1 MSKDNGTRACI
12 DRDDLRVGS
21 VCVSLAGHD
30 AGLILVIVGGAGG
43 DKVFVADGKTRK
55 LSYPKPKKTKHISI
69 LTRLS
74 QEVCDKIAG
83 GEATDSFLRREI
95 DRFISERLT

>member
-1 MSKDNGTRACI
+1 MSKDNGARARI
-12 DRDDLRVGS
+12 NRDDRRVGS

-30 AGLILVIVGGAGG
+30 AGLILVIVGVA
-43 DKVFVADGKTRK
+43 DDDRVFVADGKTRK

-74 QEVCDKIAG
+74 QEVCEKIAG
-83 GEATDSFLRREI
+83 GEATDSLLRREI
-95 DRFISERLT
+95 NRFISERLN

>member
-1 MSKDNGTRACI
+1 MSKDNGTRAGVG
-12 DRDDLRVGS
+12 RDDPRVGS

-30 AGLILVIVGGAGG
+30 AGLILVIVGAA
-43 DKVFVADGKTRK
+43 DDDMVFVADGRTRK

-74 QEVCDKIAG
+74 QDVCEKIAG
-83 GEATDSFLRREI
+83 GEATDSLLRREI
-95 DRFISERLT
+95 NRFIGQRLN